1 MIAKLLECFFMLFL
15 RKKATEVKKE
25 AFLERQKAITDYAKT
40 KKANDKYL
48 SKYSGRKRYVKTEKA
63 EVSRQITEIIELP
76 IESEMPINDR
86 LSSPFVIF
94 K

>member
-1 MIAKLLECFFMLFL
+1 MLAKIIEWFFMLFL

-25 AFLERQKAITDYAKT
+25 AFLERQKAITDYAEI

-48 SKYSGRKRYVKTEKA
+48 SKYSGRKRYVKTGKA

-76 IESEMPINDR
+76 IESEIPINDR
-86 LSSPFVIF
+86 LFSPF

>member
-1 MIAKLLECFFMLFL
+1 MLAKLVEWFFMLFL

-25 AFLERQKAITDYAKT
+25 AFLERQKAITDYAKI

-48 SKYSGRKRYVKTEKA
+48 SKYSGRKRYVKTGKA

-76 IESEMPINDR
+76 IESEIPINDR
-86 LSSPFVIF
+86 LSSPFQ
-94 K
+94 

>member
-1 MIAKLLECFFMLFL
+1 MLAKIVEGFFRLLL

-25 AFLERQKAITDYAKT
+25 AFLERQKAITDDAKI

-48 SKYSGRKRYVKTEKA
+48 SKYSGRKRYVKTGKA

-76 IESEMPINDR
+76 IESEIPINDR
-86 LSSPFVIF
+86 LSSPF